1 MQASDLKSR
10 FIPHL
15 IVVVSFLFLVIAY
28 FPDVFFQ
35 GKSLKQGD
43 AVQWAGASREIA
55 LHREKYGEEPLWTNG
70 MFGGMPAYTISVM
83 YDGELLE
90 PLEHFLGHQL
100 LPYPISIFF
109 FGLICSY
116 VMFMAFGA
124 SYLEAAIGAIAFTFF
139 SFNFVSI
146 EAGHNSK
153 VRAMTFAPLVIAG
166 MAHAWRSRYLWGL
179 ILTSL
184 GVALQIRSGHYQI
197 TYYLAFAA
205 VFFGLAET
213 VQAVIEKRL
222 KVWAVGT
229 VIILGG
235 ALIGVGTN
243 AARLLVIQEYT
254 QYSMRGKPELT
265 VKDPNKPK
273 DGGLDKDYVF
283 SWSNGVAETFTLL
296 IPNLYGGSTSEKLEK
311 KSEVFKTLQQNQVD
325 PSQVPTIPYYWGEQ
339 PFTSGPVY
347 AGAIVVF
354 LFVLGALI
362 VDNKYRWWLIAGTI
376 ISLFL
381 AMGKSFPA
389 FNYMMYDYFPGYNK
403 FRTVTMSLFIA
414 QLLVPILVV
423 LGLRKWS
430 QFEDGEQ
437 IRKKLMVAAGVTGG
451 LALIFALAPSVAG
464 DFTSTNDKSYGFP
477 QWLLQAVEEDRA
489 SMARRD
495 ALRSL
500 AFVLGAAGIMWFWLK
515 KTIKP
520 VPALIA
526 LAALTLFDLWL
537 VDKRYLNKEN
547 FEKNFISTQFEPT
560 EADNIMRADST
571 NGSFRV
577 LNLNNPFAET
587 HTSYYFQS
595 LGGYSPVKI
604 RRYQDLIE
612 NDLTGEIQFIGESLN
627 KGATNLDF
635 MKEARVINMLNTR
648 YLKANENKNGV
659 IPNPFAMG
667 QAWFIEKVIP
677 VKDPNEEIA
686 AVRTIDP
693 KKDAVIDLNKFK
705 VSKQAFDSGGVIKQT
720 EFRSNYISYESDNS
734 NAGLAVFSEIYYPE
748 GWEFTIDGKA
758 AELIRVNYLFRAAEI
773 PAGKHKL
780 EMKFRPKSYLV
791 GNEISR
797 YSTLLVYG
805 LLTFGIVL
813 AFKKKQK
820 VAEAVEKIS

>member
-1 MQASDLKSR
+1 MQANDLKGR
-10 FIPHL
+10 FLPHF
-15 IVVVSFLFLVIAY
+15 IVVVSFLVLVLAY
-28 FPDVFFQ
+28 FPEVFFQ

-43 AVQWAGASREIA
+43 AVQWAGASREIT

-90 PLEHFLGHQL
+90 PLEQFLGHKL

-197 TYYLAFAA
+197 TYYLAFAG
-205 VFFGLAET
+205 VFYGVAET
-213 VQAVIEKRL
+213 VQAFIEKRI
-222 KVWAVGT
+222 KVWAMGT
-229 VIILGG
+229 LIILTG
-235 ALIGVGTN
+235 AGIGVATN

-296 IPNLYGGSTSEKLEK
+296 VPNLYGGSTSEKLDK
-311 KSEVFKTLQQNQVD
+311 KSEVYKTLQQNQVD
-325 PSQVPTIPYYWGEQ
+325 PSQVPTIPYYWGDQ

-354 LFVLGALI
+354 LFVLGGLI

-389 FNYMMYDYFPGYNK
+389 FNYLMYDYFPGYNK

-423 LGLRKWS
+423 LALRKWAS
-430 QFEDGEQ
+430 FEDTEENK
-437 IRKKLMVAAGVTGG
+437 KKLFIALGISGG
-451 LALIFALAPSVAG
+451 LALLFALAPSLAG
-464 DFTSTNDKSYGFP
+464 DFTSDNDKTYGFP

-489 SMARRD
+489 SMARKD
-495 ALRSL
+495 AFRSL
-500 AFVLGAAGIMWFWLK
+500 AFILLAGGVLWFWLK
-515 KTIKP
+515 KKIKA
-520 VPALIA
+520 VPALTT
-526 LAALTLFDLWL
+526 LAVLTLVDLWM

-560 EADNIMRADST
+560 EADNVMRADST

-612 NDLTGEIQFIGESLN
+612 NDLTGEIQFIGETLN
-627 KGATNLDF
+627 KGATSLEF

-648 YLKANENKNGV
+648 YLKASENKTGV
-659 IPNPFAMG
+659 ITNPYAMG
-667 QAWFIEKVIP
+667 PAWFVQKVIT

-693 KKDAVIDLNKFK
+693 KTDAVIDINKFK
-705 VSKQAFDSGGVIKQT
+705 VSKQQFDSGGVIKQT
-720 EFRSNYISYESDNS
+720 EFRSNYISYDADNANS
-734 NAGLAVFSEIYYPE
+734 GLAVFSEIYYPE
-748 GWEFTIDGKA
+748 GWEFTIDGKE

-780 EMKFRPKSYLV
+780 EMRFRPKSYLV

-805 LLTFGIVL
+805 LFITGIVL
-813 AFKKKQK
+813 AFKKKG
-820 VAEAVEKIS
+820 ESENESEKIS